1 MLHLYFVTELGFD
14 KMTEH
19 ILFYKD
25 IYDYH
30 DTNNWNIMLMSPVF
44 CLRRRLVA
52 FSPVIKCNCY
62 FFIHSFYSYGSRLSP
77 TPCACNLRVIYLLK
91 QTVN

>member
-1 MLHLYFVTELGFD
+1 MLHLYFVTELGAD

-30 DTNNWNIMLMSPVF
+30 DTNNWNIMFITHILIIIQFDFVQSFVYDVVS
-44 CLRRRLVA
+44 LA
-52 FSPVIKCNCY
+52 F
-62 FFIHSFYSYGSRLSP
+62 H
-77 TPCACNLRVIYLLK
+77 
-91 QTVN
+91 Q